1 MLVCLDP
8 VETIMCMR
16 KGVDLQMK
24 YDRSN
29 EELELI
35 KDEMKSFRKSIRKRL
50 QQLSIP
56 VEESWYKCKYSDT
69 NQINNMKEIITD
81 KYM

>member
-29 EELELI
+29 EKLELI
-35 KDEMKSFRKSIRKRL
+35 KEEMNYFRKSIRKTL
-50 QQLSIP
+50 QQLSIS

-69 NQINNMKEIITD
+69 SQINNIKEIITD
-81 KYM
+81 KYI